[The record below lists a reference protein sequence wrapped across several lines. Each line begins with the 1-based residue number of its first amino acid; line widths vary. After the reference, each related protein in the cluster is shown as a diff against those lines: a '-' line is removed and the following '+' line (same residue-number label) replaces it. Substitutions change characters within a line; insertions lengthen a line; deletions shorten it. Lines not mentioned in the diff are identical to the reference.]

1 MGSSSEVTARLPKDA
16 QVACSELQIHMTR
29 QVVCFTSA
37 VVGWVEGTEQ
47 LLILYAVLLFS
58 LNFPAPSCNKIAQVE
73 FRVIRVP
80 Y

>member
-1 MGSSSEVTARLPKDA
+1 
-16 QVACSELQIHMTR
+16 MTR
-29 QVVCFTSA
+29 QVVCFTST

-58 LNFPAPSCNKIAQVE
+58 LNSPAPSCNKIAQVE